1 MKAVVTGG
9 CSGLGAC
16 FTKYLASLGYI
27 VYALYNTSKESAELM
42 KNDNIIPIH
51 CDLRNE
57 EEIIDALADL
67 EDIDILINNAAYQ
80 CDNFYLDK
88 TKQEFMH
95 VLEVNVVG
103 TFLVTKYLFNK
114 LKGVVINISS
124 NNALD
129 NYNPISMDYD
139 ASKAAINM
147 LTKDFSLIKSNVKV
161 ISICPGWINTDS
173 VKEMNPE
180 YLEME
185 MKKVNQSKLI
195 EPSKLVE
202 YIINNI
208 DNFNNGEIVEI
219 KEV

>member
-202 YIINNI
+202 HIINNI